1 MDSSLSPRPV
11 TAISTMATPDF
22 VGWRIGRNEGQGFPP
37 SKGSHGADGEAGQAG
52 QRGGL
57 GGQRNVTC
65 CWSLGHLVNASCR
78 PRRCPEPR
86 LEVDA
91 LPCIPITQS
100 FVSISRPTED
110 TALPSQAAS
119 LR

>member
-1 MDSSLSPRPV
+1 MRDRAFLPAKAV
-11 TAISTMATPDF
+11 T
-22 VGWRIGRNEGQGFPP
+22 
-37 SKGSHGADGEAGQAG
+37 GADGEAGQAG

-65 CWSLGHLVNASCR
+65 CWSLGHLVNAGCR
-78 PRRCPEPR
+78 PRRCPKPR

>member
-1 MDSSLSPRPV
+1 MRDRAFLPAKAV
-11 TAISTMATPDF
+11 T
-22 VGWRIGRNEGQGFPP
+22 
-37 SKGSHGADGEAGQAG
+37 GADGEAGQAG

-65 CWSLGHLVNASCR
+65 RWSLGHMVNAG
-78 PRRCPEPR
+78 CPEPR

-91 LPCIPITQS
+91 LPCIPITPS
-100 FVSISRPTED
+100 FVSISQPTED